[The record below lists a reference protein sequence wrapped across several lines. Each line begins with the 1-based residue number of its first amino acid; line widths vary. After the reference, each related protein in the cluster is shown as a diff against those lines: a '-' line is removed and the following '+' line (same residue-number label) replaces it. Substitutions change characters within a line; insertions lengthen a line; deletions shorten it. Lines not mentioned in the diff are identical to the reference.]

1 MQFETPMIDV
11 QNLTKRYGQHVALDG
26 VSFSVNCG
34 EVVGFLGPN
43 GAGKSTTMRI
53 LTTFMAATSGT
64 ARVGGDCVF
73 ENPMRVRERLG
84 YMPENNP
91 LPPDLRVG
99 DYLKFRAQLKRL
111 TNGDSANRITEVME
125 QCGVADVAG
134 RFIGQL
140 SRGYRQRVGL
150 ADALLAKPELIV
162 LDEPTAGLDP
172 NQVRSVRRLIRELA
186 GSHTVLISSHILSEI
201 EMTCDRVVILH
212 EGRLLASGAL
222 DALMA
227 KANAAVVAEMR
238 ASLTDTIEWA
248 AKLALGQAECA
259 EQPGGYVRCRFADVK
274 SADAREKI
282 FASANEHGWPLRE
295 LSRQAPSLEDLFVSL
310 TRGKGG
316 GK

>member
-1 MQFETPMIDV
+1 MIEV

-26 VSFSVNCG
+26 VSFSVGRG

-53 LTTFMAATSGT
+53 LTTFIAATSGT
-64 ARVGGDCVF
+64 VRVGGDCVF
-73 ENPMRVRERLG
+73 EQPMRVRKRLG

-91 LPPDLRVG
+91 LPLDLRVA

-111 TNGDSANRITEVME
+111 ANGDSANRIAGVME

-140 SRGYRQRVGL
+140 SRGYRQRVGM
-150 ADALLAKPELIV
+150 ADALLGKPELIV

-172 NQVRSVRRLIRELA
+172 NQVRSVRKLVRDLA
-186 GSHTVLISSHILSEI
+186 GGHTVLISSHILSEI

-222 DALMA
+222 DELMA
-227 KANAAVVAEMR
+227 NANAAIVAEVR
-238 ASLTDTIEWA
+238 APLTDAKEWA
-248 AKLALGQAECA
+248 AQLALGQAECA
-259 EQPGGYVRCRFADVK
+259 EQPGGYVRCRFTDAK
-274 SADAREKI
+274 STDAREKI
-282 FASANEHGWPLRE
+282 FSSASERGWPLRE
-295 LSRQAPSLEDLFVSL
+295 LSRQAPSLEDLFISL
-310 TRGKGG
+310 TRGKEAGE
-316 GK
+316 

>member
-1 MQFETPMIDV
+1 MIDV
-11 QNLTKRYGQHVALDG
+11 QHLTKRYGQHVALDG
-26 VSFSVNCG
+26 VSFSVNAG

-73 ENPMRVRERLG
+73 EQPDRVRERIG

-91 LPPDLRVG
+91 LPLDLRVA
-99 DYLKFRAQLKRL
+99 DYLGFRAELKRL
-111 TNGDSANRITEVME
+111 AKRETTGRVSEVME
-125 QCGVADVAG
+125 QCGIEDVAK

-140 SRGYRQRVGL
+140 SRGYRQRVGM

-162 LDEPTAGLDP
+162 LDEPTSGLDP

-186 GSHTVLISSHILSEI
+186 GEHTVLISSHILSEI

-222 DALMA
+222 NDLMA
-227 KANAAVVAEMR
+227 KANASVIAEVQ
-238 ASLTDTIEWA
+238 APLPEVQQWA
-248 AKLALGQAECA
+248 AELALGQAEVA
-259 EQPGGYVRCRFADVK
+259 GQPDGYVRCQFAGAIDG
-274 SADAREKI
+274 SARERV
-282 FASANEHGWPLRE
+282 FAAANERGWPLRE
-295 LSRQAPSLEDLFVSL
+295 LSRRAPSLEDLFVSL
-310 TRGKGG
+310 TQEREEPQ
-316 GK
+316 

>member
-1 MQFETPMIDV
+1 MIEV
-11 QNLTKRYGQHVALDG
+11 QNLSKRYGQHVALDG
-26 VSFSVNCG
+26 VSFSVGRG

-53 LTTFMAATSGT
+53 ITTFMAATSGSV
-64 ARVGGDCVF
+64 RVGGDCVF
-73 ENPMRVRERLG
+73 EHPMRVCERIG

-91 LPPDLRVG
+91 LPIDLRVG

-111 TNGDSANRITEVME
+111 ANGDSANRIAGVME

-227 KANAAVVAEMR
+227 KANAAVVAEVR
-238 ASLTDTIEWA
+238 ASLTDTIEWV

-259 EQPGGYVRCRFADVK
+259 EQPGGYVRCRFADAK
-274 SADAREKI
+274 SADTREKI
-282 FASANEHGWPLRE
+282 FASANEHGWSLRE

-310 TRGKGG
+310 TRRKEG

>member
-1 MQFETPMIDV
+1 MIDV
-11 QNLTKRYGQHVALDG
+11 QHLTKRYGQHMALDG
-26 VSFSVNCG
+26 VSFSVNAG

-73 ENPMRVRERLG
+73 EQPDRVRERIG

-91 LPPDLRVG
+91 LPLDLRVA
-99 DYLKFRAQLKRL
+99 DYLGFRAELKHLAKREAV
-111 TNGDSANRITEVME
+111 GRVSEVME
-125 QCGVADVAG
+125 QCGIADVAK

-140 SRGYRQRVGL
+140 SRGYRQRVGM

-162 LDEPTAGLDP
+162 LDEPTSGLDP

-186 GSHTVLISSHILSEI
+186 GEHTVLISSHILSEI

-222 DALMA
+222 NDLMA
-227 KANAAVVAEMR
+227 KANATVTAEMQ
-238 ASLTDTIEWA
+238 APLPEVQQWA
-248 AKLALGQAECA
+248 AELALGQAE
-259 EQPGGYVRCRFADVK
+259 
-274 SADAREKI
+274 I
-282 FASANEHGWPLRE
+282 
-295 LSRQAPSLEDLFVSL
+295 
-310 TRGKGG
+310 
-316 GK
+316 

>member
-1 MQFETPMIDV
+1 MIEV

-26 VSFSVNCG
+26 VSFSVGRG

-53 LTTFMAATSGT
+53 LTTFIAATSGT
-64 ARVGGDCVF
+64 VRVGGDCVF
-73 ENPMRVRERLG
+73 EQPMRVRKRLG

-91 LPPDLRVG
+91 LPLDLRVA

-111 TNGDSANRITEVME
+111 ANGDSANRIAGVME

-140 SRGYRQRVGL
+140 SRGYRQRVGM
-150 ADALLAKPELIV
+150 ADALLGKPELIV

-172 NQVRSVRRLIRELA
+172 NQVRSVRKLVRDLA
-186 GSHTVLISSHILSEI
+186 GGHTVLISSHILSEI

-222 DALMA
+222 DELMA
-227 KANAAVVAEMR
+227 KANAAIVAEVR
-238 ASLTDTIEWA
+238 APLTDAKEWA
-248 AKLALGQAECA
+248 TQLALGQAECA
-259 EQPGGYVRCRFADVK
+259 EQPGGYVRCRFTDAK
-274 SADAREKI
+274 STDAREKI
-282 FASANEHGWPLRE
+282 FSSASERGWPLRE
-295 LSRQAPSLEDLFVSL
+295 LSRQAQSLEDLFISL
-310 TRGKGG
+310 TRGTEVGE
-316 GK
+316 

>member
-1 MQFETPMIDV
+1 MIDV
-11 QNLTKRYGQHVALDG
+11 QHLTKRYGQHMALDG
-26 VSFSVNCG
+26 VSFSVNAG

-73 ENPMRVRERLG
+73 EQPDRVRERIG

-91 LPPDLRVG
+91 LPLDLRVAE
-99 DYLKFRAQLKRL
+99 YLGFRAELKQLAKREAV
-111 TNGDSANRITEVME
+111 GRVSEVME
-125 QCGVADVAG
+125 QCGIADVAK

-140 SRGYRQRVGL
+140 SRGYRQRVDM

-162 LDEPTAGLDP
+162 LDEPTSGLDP

-186 GSHTVLISSHILSEI
+186 GEHTVLISSHILSEI

-222 DALMA
+222 NDLMA
-227 KANAAVVAEMR
+227 KANATVTAEMQ
-238 ASLTDTIEWA
+238 APLPEVQQWA
-248 AKLALGQAECA
+248 AELALGQAEIA
-259 EQPGGYVRCRFADVK
+259 GQPDGYVRCQFAGPIDG
-274 SADAREKI
+274 SARERI
-282 FASANEHGWPLRE
+282 FAAANERGWTLRE
-295 LSRQAPSLEDLFVSL
+295 LSRKAPSLEDLFVSL
-310 TRGKGG
+310 TQEKEEPQ
-316 GK
+316 

>member
-1 MQFETPMIDV
+1 MIDV
-11 QNLTKRYGQHVALDG
+11 QHLTKRYGQHMALDG
-26 VSFSVNCG
+26 VSFSVNAG

-73 ENPMRVRERLG
+73 EQPDRVRERIG

-91 LPPDLRVG
+91 LPLDLRVA
-99 DYLKFRAQLKRL
+99 DYLGFRAELKHLAKREAV
-111 TNGDSANRITEVME
+111 GRVSEVME
-125 QCGVADVAG
+125 QCGIADVAK

-140 SRGYRQRVGL
+140 SRGYRQRVGM

-162 LDEPTAGLDP
+162 LDEPTSGLDP

-186 GSHTVLISSHILSEI
+186 GEHTVLISSHILSEI

-222 DALMA
+222 NDLMA
-227 KANAAVVAEMR
+227 KANATVTAEMQ
-238 ASLTDTIEWA
+238 APLPEVQQWA
-248 AKLALGQAECA
+248 AELALGQAEIA
-259 EQPGGYVRCRFADVK
+259 GQPDGYVRCQFAGVIDG
-274 SADAREKI
+274 SARERV
-282 FASANEHGWPLRE
+282 FAAANERGWPLRE
-295 LSRQAPSLEDLFVSL
+295 LSSRAPSLEDLFVSL
-310 TRGKGG
+310 TQEEEQPQ
-316 GK
+316 

>member
-1 MQFETPMIDV
+1 MIEV

-26 VSFSVNCG
+26 VSFSVGRG

-53 LTTFMAATSGT
+53 LTTFIAATSGT
-64 ARVGGDCVF
+64 VRVGGDCVF
-73 ENPMRVRERLG
+73 EQPMRVRKRLG

-91 LPPDLRVG
+91 LPLDLRVA

-111 TNGDSANRITEVME
+111 ANGDSANRIAGVME

-140 SRGYRQRVGL
+140 SRGYRQRVGM
-150 ADALLAKPELIV
+150 ADALLGKPELIV

-172 NQVRSVRRLIRELA
+172 NQVRSVRKLVRDLA
-186 GSHTVLISSHILSEI
+186 GGHTVLISSHILSEI

-222 DALMA
+222 DELMA
-227 KANAAVVAEMR
+227 KTAVAVVAEVR
-238 ASLTDTIEWA
+238 ASLADAKQWA

-259 EQPGGYVRCRFADVK
+259 EQPGGYVRCRFTDTK
-274 SADAREKI
+274 SPDAREKI
-282 FASANEHGWPLRE
+282 FSSANERGWPLRE
-295 LSRQAPSLEDLFVSL
+295 LTRQAPSLEDLFVSL
-310 TRGKGG
+310 TRGKEADE
-316 GK
+316 

>member
-1 MQFETPMIDV
+1 MIEV
-11 QNLTKRYGQHVALDG
+11 QNLTKRYGQLVALDA
-26 VSFSVNCG
+26 VSFSVGRG

-99 DYLKFRAQLKRL
+99 DYLKFRARLKRL
-111 TNGDSANRITEVME
+111 ANGEGARHIAGVME
-125 QCGVADVAG
+125 RCGVADVAG

-140 SRGYRQRVGL
+140 SRGYRQRVGM

-172 NQVRSVRRLIRELA
+172 NQVRSVRNLIRELA
-186 GSHTVLISSHILSEI
+186 GSHTLLISSHILSEI
-201 EMTCDRVVILH
+201 EMTCDRIVILH

-222 DALMA
+222 DELMA
-227 KANAAVVAEMR
+227 KANAAVVAEVR
-238 ASLTDTIEWA
+238 APLNDAKQWA
-248 AKLALGQAECA
+248 AELALGQAECA
-259 EQPGGYVRCRFADVK
+259 AQQDGYVRCRFVNA
-274 SADAREKI
+274 SSTGARKKI
-282 FASANEHGWPLRE
+282 YASANERGWPLRE
-295 LSRQAPSLEDLFVSL
+295 LTRQAPSLEDLFVSL
-310 TRGKGG
+310 THGKEDGE
-316 GK
+316 

>member
-1 MQFETPMIDV
+1 MDTPMIEV

-26 VSFSVNCG
+26 VSFSVGRG

-53 LTTFMAATSGT
+53 LTTFIAATSGT
-64 ARVGGDCVF
+64 VRVGGDCVF
-73 ENPMRVRERLG
+73 EQPMRVRKRLG

-91 LPPDLRVG
+91 LPLDLRVA

-111 TNGDSANRITEVME
+111 ANGDSANRIAGVME

-140 SRGYRQRVGL
+140 SRGYRQRVGM
-150 ADALLAKPELIV
+150 ADALLGKPELIV

-172 NQVRSVRRLIRELA
+172 NQVRSVRKLVRDLA
-186 GSHTVLISSHILSEI
+186 GGHTVLISSHILSEI

-222 DALMA
+222 DELMA
-227 KANAAVVAEMR
+227 KANAAIVAEVR
-238 ASLTDTIEWA
+238 APLTDAKEWA
-248 AKLALGQAECA
+248 TQLALGQAECA
-259 EQPGGYVRCRFADVK
+259 EQPGGYVRCRFTDAK
-274 SADAREKI
+274 STDAREKI
-282 FASANEHGWPLRE
+282 FSSASERGWPLRE
-295 LSRQAPSLEDLFVSL
+295 LSRQAQSLEDLFVSL
-310 TRGKGG
+310 TRGKEAGE
-316 GK
+316 

>member
-1 MQFETPMIDV
+1 MIEV
-11 QNLTKRYGQHVALDG
+11 QNLSKRYGQHVALNG
-26 VSFSVNCG
+26 VSFSVGRG

-53 LTTFMAATSGT
+53 LTTFMAATSGSV
-64 ARVGGDCVF
+64 RVGGDCVF
-73 ENPMRVRERLG
+73 EHPMRVCERIG

-91 LPPDLRVG
+91 LPLDLRVG

-111 TNGDSANRITEVME
+111 ANGDSANRIAEVMD

-172 NQVRSVRRLIRELA
+172 NQVRSVRSLIRELA

-227 KANAAVVAEMR
+227 KANAAVVAEVR
-238 ASLTDTIEWA
+238 ASLTDTIEWT

-259 EQPGGYVRCRFADVK
+259 EQPGGYVRCRFAAAK
-274 SADAREKI
+274 SADTCEKI
-282 FASANEHGWPLRE
+282 FASANEHGWSLRE

-310 TRGKGG
+310 TRGKEGD
-316 GK
+316 K

>member
-1 MQFETPMIDV
+1 MIEV

-26 VSFSVNCG
+26 VSFSVGCG

-53 LTTFMAATSGT
+53 LTTFMAATSGSV
-64 ARVGGDCVF
+64 RVGGDCVF
-73 ENPMRVRERLG
+73 EHPMRVCERIG

-91 LPPDLRVG
+91 LPLDLRVG

-111 TNGDSANRITEVME
+111 ANGDSANRIAEVIE

-186 GSHTVLISSHILSEI
+186 GGHTVLISSHILSEI

-227 KANAAVVAEMR
+227 KANAAVVAEVR

-259 EQPGGYVRCRFADVK
+259 EQPGGYVRCRFADAK
-274 SADAREKI
+274 SADTREKI
-282 FASANEHGWPLRE
+282 FASANEHGWSLRE

-310 TRGKGG
+310 TRGKEG

>member
-1 MQFETPMIDV
+1 MIDV
-11 QNLTKRYGQHVALDG
+11 QHLTKRYGQHMALDG
-26 VSFSVNCG
+26 VSFSVNAG

-73 ENPMRVRERLG
+73 EQPDRVRERIG

-91 LPPDLRVG
+91 LPLDLRVA
-99 DYLKFRAQLKRL
+99 DYLGFRAELKHLAKREAV
-111 TNGDSANRITEVME
+111 GRVSEVME
-125 QCGVADVAG
+125 QCGIADVAK

-140 SRGYRQRVGL
+140 SRGYRQRVGM

-162 LDEPTAGLDP
+162 LDEPTSGLDP

-186 GSHTVLISSHILSEI
+186 GEHTVLISSHILSEI

-222 DALMA
+222 NDLMA
-227 KANAAVVAEMR
+227 KANATVTAEMQ
-238 ASLTDTIEWA
+238 APLPEVQQWA
-248 AKLALGQAECA
+248 AELALGQAEIA
-259 EQPGGYVRCRFADVK
+259 GQLDGYVRCQFAGVIDG
-274 SADAREKI
+274 SARERV
-282 FASANEHGWPLRE
+282 FAAANERGWPLRE
-295 LSRQAPSLEDLFVSL
+295 LSSRAPSLEDLFVSL
-310 TRGKGG
+310 TQEEEQPQ
-316 GK
+316 

>member
-1 MQFETPMIDV
+1 MIEV

-26 VSFSVNCG
+26 VSFSVDRG

-53 LTTFMAATSGT
+53 LTTFMAATSGSV
-64 ARVGGDCVF
+64 RVGGDCVF
-73 ENPMRVRERLG
+73 EHPMRVRERIG

-91 LPPDLRVG
+91 LPNDLRVG

-111 TNGDSANRITEVME
+111 ANGDSANRIAEVME

-140 SRGYRQRVGL
+140 SRGYRQRVGM

-172 NQVRSVRRLIRELA
+172 NQVRSVRNLIRELA
-186 GSHTVLISSHILSEI
+186 GSHTLLISSHVLSEI

-222 DALMA
+222 EELMA
-227 KANAAVVAEMR
+227 KANAAVVAEVC
-238 ASLTDTIEWA
+238 ASLADAKQWA

-259 EQPGGYVRCRFADVK
+259 EQPGGYVRCRFAN
-274 SADAREKI
+274 ATNAAAREKI
-282 FASANEHGWPLRE
+282 FASANERGWPLRE
-295 LSRQAPSLEDLFVSL
+295 LTRQAPSLEDLFVNL
-310 TRGKGG
+310 THGKGG
-316 GK
+316 GE

>member
-1 MQFETPMIDV
+1 MIDV
-11 QNLTKRYGQHVALDG
+11 QHLTKRYGQHMALDG
-26 VSFSVNCG
+26 VSFSVNAG

-73 ENPMRVRERLG
+73 EQPDRVRERIG

-91 LPPDLRVG
+91 LPLDLRVA
-99 DYLKFRAQLKRL
+99 DYLGFRAELKRL
-111 TNGDSANRITEVME
+111 AKRETTGRVSEVME
-125 QCGVADVAG
+125 QCGIADVAK

-140 SRGYRQRVGL
+140 SRGYRQRVGM

-162 LDEPTAGLDP
+162 LDEPTSGLDP

-186 GSHTVLISSHILSEI
+186 GEHTVLISSHILSEI

-222 DALMA
+222 NDLMA
-227 KANAAVVAEMR
+227 KANASVIAEVQ
-238 ASLTDTIEWA
+238 APLPEVQQWA
-248 AKLALGQAECA
+248 AELALGQAEVA
-259 EQPGGYVRCRFADVK
+259 GQPDGYVRCQFAGAIDG
-274 SADAREKI
+274 SARERV
-282 FASANEHGWPLRE
+282 FAAANERGWPLRE
-295 LSRQAPSLEDLFVSL
+295 LSRRAPSLEDLFVSL
-310 TRGKGG
+310 TQEREEPQ
-316 GK
+316 

>member
-1 MQFETPMIDV
+1 MIEV

-26 VSFSVNCG
+26 VSFSVGCG

-64 ARVGGDCVF
+64 VRVGGDCVF
-73 ENPMRVRERLG
+73 ENPMRVRERIG

-91 LPPDLRVG
+91 LPTDLRVG

-111 TNGDSANRITEVME
+111 ANGDSANRIAGVME

-140 SRGYRQRVGL
+140 SRGYRQRVGM
-150 ADALLAKPELIV
+150 ADALLGKPELIV

-172 NQVRSVRRLIRELA
+172 NQVRSVRKLVRDLA
-186 GSHTVLISSHILSEI
+186 GGHTVLISSHILSEI

-222 DALMA
+222 DELMA
-227 KANAAVVAEMR
+227 KTNAAFVAEVR
-238 ASLTDTIEWA
+238 APLTDAKEWA
-248 AKLALGQAECA
+248 TQLALGQAECA
-259 EQPGGYVRCRFADVK
+259 EQPGGYVRCRFTDAK
-274 SADAREKI
+274 STDAREKI
-282 FASANEHGWPLRE
+282 FSSASERGWPLRE
-295 LSRQAPSLEDLFVSL
+295 LSRQAQSLEDLFISL
-310 TRGKGG
+310 TRGTEVGE
-316 GK
+316 